1 MPKKN
6 TIIIENENIKRYFK
20 DIHNIYEKELD
31 PDNMS
36 REEII
41 ERSTKSVIYFAKK
54 YVGLGLTLSELISA
68 GNEGLVVSYNKYK
81 KCNNIKR
88 DTLLK
93 KLDETKEIT
102 LNWIETYIKPLCE
115 YGRLLK
121 NYDKLIKKNNFPK
134 EHIRKWINSNIKN
147 ASFNSVSSLWILA
160 YIRNEIT
167 SRANIIRKSNK
178 DTKIITIDIE
188 DNSNGEYTLEDILV
202 DTPNEYDDEED
213 TQIWLDSLDK
223 LFRGI
228 SSKNRKIIMERFG
241 IGLPR
246 ALTPREISNRENI
259 SVTRISQIL
268 TESLNIM
275 KENADYYKLDK
286 NILYRV
292 VSNKNIF

>member
-6 TIIIENENIKRYFK
+6 ILIAENENIKRYFN

-41 ERSTKSVIYFAKK
+41 ERSTKSVIYFAKR
-54 YVGLGLTLSELISA
+54 YTGLGLSLSELISA
-68 GNEGLVVSYNKYK
+68 GNEGLVVSYDKYK
-81 KCNNIKR
+81 RCNNIKR

-93 KLDETKEIT
+93 KLDDTEEIT
-102 LNWIETYIKPLCE
+102 LTWIETYIKPLCE

-121 NYDKLIKKNNFPK
+121 NYDKLLKKNNFSK
-134 EHIRKWINSNIKN
+134 EYIRKWINNNIKN

-167 SRANIIRKSNK
+167 NRANIIRKAK
-178 DTKIITIDIE
+178 DAKIITIDIE
-188 DNSNGEYTLEDILV
+188 DNTDGEYTLEDILI

-213 TQIWLDSLDK
+213 IQIWLSSLDK

-228 SSKNRKIIMERFG
+228 STKNRKIIMERFG

-246 ALTPREISNRENI
+246 ALTPREISNRDDI

-275 KENADYYKLDK
+275 KENAEYYKIDK
-286 NILYRV
+286 NLLYKV